1 MNRAKSGNC
10 PIAILLALLF
20 TFSSAPLCRAE
31 GSDLV
36 AEDGRRYPAP
46 GTSDAAVAFESD
58 TLSER
63 YPNRPHLLVQR
74 RDDVTPDAFGG
85 MLRQAGF
92 ADVQGLLAPTWW
104 RVAVPSGQTVAQVR
118 EALLAHAEVAYVQ
131 LDGIV
136 SLDPLPLVA
145 EDAGVG
151 LDLTMT
157 PNDPYYGMQY
167 HLPLVDAP
175 EAWNTT
181 TGSSDVWVA
190 VLDTGYDDGHPDSP
204 VNRVMGHDYA
214 YNDNDPDDD
223 EGHGTHVAGLVAAGF
238 NNSIGV
244 VGICP
249 GCEILVV
256 KILDADGNGSDSDLI
271 DGIEYASYWAEQNDK
286 RLIINLSLGGPDYN
300 YALDQAVSSARA
312 DGVLFVAAAGND
324 GPKSAGYPAALYGVL
339 SVSATNASDNPAS
352 FSQFGDMAAPGTAIW
367 SLVPEGT
374 FGAAPPYGTRSGTSM
389 ATPLVAGAAALVWTA
404 FPSLTADQ
412 VIQHLTTTVDV
423 PSGWDARYGVGRL
436 NAHRALGGD
445 APTPTATRTR
455 TATRT
460 PTRTATHTSTA
471 TRTATATETATPTV
485 ESGATVPLTV
495 TPPTV
500 TATATQTPTTTPPA
514 ETPTVT
520 PTGDPY
526 PQPTVPQPALLALP
540 LIWSSGGTAVPT
552 PTATA
557 TPTRAPYPGPT
568 PSVTV
573 RIDPE
578 IDAVDGIGQLYNY
591 DGGMFLGAISSDLT
605 LPDSIINPV
614 GDHGSPLSPVSI
626 SNPNGP
632 FGDATSHSSA
642 YNPNACCPPIIWVWD
657 GNSYSFRYFVSKN
670 PSASPRIDPDRLL
683 SYLRE
688 KASR

>member
-374 FGAAPPYGTRSGTSM
+374 FGGAPPYGTRSGTSM

-404 FPSLTADQ
+404 FPGLSADQ

>member
-1 MNRAKSGNC
+1 MNRAKSGYRLFTAL
-10 PIAILLALLF
+10 IALLLAV
-20 TFSSAPLCRAE
+20 TSAPLCLAE

-46 GTSDAAVAFESD
+46 GTSDAAVAFQVD
-58 TLSER
+58 TLSES

-74 RDDVTPDAFGG
+74 RDDISPDAFGAL
-85 MLRQAGF
+85 LREAGF

-118 EALLAHAEVAYVQ
+118 EALLSHAELSYVQ
-131 LDGIV
+131 LDGVI

-145 EDAGVG
+145 DDAGAG
-151 LDLTMT
+151 LDLSMT

-190 VLDTGYDDGHPDSP
+190 VLDTGYDDDHPDSP
-204 VNRVMGHDYA
+204 VNRVMGYDYA

-223 EGHGTHVAGLVAAGF
+223 EGHGTHVAGLVAAAF
-238 NNSIGV
+238 NNAIGV

-271 DGIEYASYWAEQNDK
+271 DGIEYASYWAQQNSK

-324 GPKSAGYPAALYGVL
+324 GAKSAGYPAALYGVL
-339 SVSATNASDNPAS
+339 SVSATDASDSPAS

-374 FGAAPPYGTRSGTSM
+374 FGTAPPYGTRSGTSM

-436 NAHRALGGD
+436 NAYRALGGD

-455 TATRT
+455 TPTRT
-460 PTRTATHTSTA
+460 PTPTATA
-471 TRTATATETATPTV
+471 TRTATATATATPTI
-485 ESGATVPLTV
+485 ESGATLPLTA
-495 TPPTV
+495 TPP
-500 TATATQTPTTTPPA
+500 TATATSTPTRTPLA
-514 ETPTVT
+514 ETPTAT

-540 LIWSSGGTAVPT
+540 LIWSSGGTSVPTPT
-552 PTATA
+552 PTAT
-557 TPTRAPYPGPT
+557 PTREPYPGPT

-578 IDAVDGIGQLYNY
+578 IDAVDGIGQLYDYN
-591 DGGMFLGAISSDLT
+591 GGTFLGAISSDLT

-614 GDHGSPLSPVSI
+614 GDHGNPLSPASI
-626 SNPNGP
+626 SNPNGA
-632 FGDATSHSSA
+632 FGDASSHSSA

-670 PSASPRIDPDRLL
+670 LSASPRIDPDRLL

-688 KASR
+688 KAAR

>member
-1 MNRAKSGNC
+1 MNRAKSGYRLFS
-10 PIAILLALLF
+10 ALMALLLAV
-20 TFSSAPLCRAE
+20 TSAPLCLAE

-46 GTSDAAVAFESD
+46 GTSDAAVAFQVD
-58 TLSER
+58 TLSES

-74 RDDVTPDAFGG
+74 RDNVAPDAFGAL
-85 MLRQAGF
+85 LREAGF

-118 EALLAHAEVAYVQ
+118 EALLLHAKVAYVQ
-131 LDGIV
+131 LDGVI

-145 EDAGVG
+145 DDAGAG
-151 LDLTMT
+151 LDLSMT

-181 TGSSDVWVA
+181 TGGSDVWVA
-190 VLDTGYDDGHPDSP
+190 VLDTGYDGGHPDSP
-204 VNRVMGHDYA
+204 VNRVMGYDYA
-214 YNDNDPDDD
+214 YNDDDPDDD
-223 EGHGTHVAGLVAAGF
+223 EGHGTHVAGLVAAAF
-238 NNSIGV
+238 NNAIGV

-300 YALDQAVSSARA
+300 YALDQAVSRARSE
-312 DGVLFVAAAGND
+312 GVLFVAAAGND
-324 GPKSAGYPAALYGVL
+324 GAKAPGYPAALYGVL
-339 SVSATNASDNPAS
+339 SVSATDASDSPAS
-352 FSQFGDMAAPGTAIW
+352 FSQFGDIAAPGTAIW

-389 ATPLVAGAAALVWTA
+389 ATPLVAGAAALVWTS
-404 FPSLTADQ
+404 FPHLTADQ

-436 NAHRALGGD
+436 NAYRALGGD

-455 TATRT
+455 TPTRT
-460 PTRTATHTSTA
+460 PTPTATA
-471 TRTATATETATPTV
+471 TRTATATATETATPTI
-485 ESGATVPLTV
+485 EFGATVPLTL

-500 TATATQTPTTTPPA
+500 TATATSTPQVA
-514 ETPTVT
+514 TPTVT
-520 PTGDPY
+520 PTADPY
-526 PQPTVPQPALLALP
+526 PQPTVPQPAVLALP

-552 PTATA
+552 PTPTA
-557 TPTRAPYPGPT
+557 TPTREPYPGPT